1 MVTVSAEY
9 FDSHDHSGI
18 VSACSALHYEV
29 ELIDFTK
36 VGISRNTPYF
46 T

>member
-9 FDSHDHSGI
+9 FDSLDHLGM
-18 VSACSALHYEV
+18 VSTCSALHYEV

-36 VGISRNTPYF
+36 VGISRSTPYS